1 MPAPQSPTNLALER
15 RAEER
20 ALGDLA
26 TWLPRRHFLWLDPGP
41 RRRNVRHLQVG
52 DYFRIRTSG
61 VLGVDPHARC

>member
-1 MPAPQSPTNLALER
+1 MPAPQSLTNLALER
-15 RAEER
+15 RAEEK

-26 TWLPRRHFLWLDPGP
+26 TAYAFFWLDPGP